1 MDSYMYDMMLDSS
14 MSSQDTS
21 LMSFCLNS
29 TFKQAEYKTKTKH
42 KFKKIFIKKIFRKD
56 KLVVKEKKTR
66 LSRRIAKLM
75 DKSLGWLNKR
85 SKKSILPV
93 DNQLNENFISNE
105 EIMDL
110 NEKFY
115 FRNSSYLL
123 SAPSMCSSFDTTKS
137 KSRRAEDQCH
147 STPRSLLQQFS
158 PIKTMSDSPS
168 LCRTSSPV
176 PLNRNIF
183 EQSSQIVDIRLLE
196 HLNQIKKNIRLDSDS
211 ESIDL
216 TLLVEK
222 RKKLKKMF
230 QNRIRKQL
238 KETKKWNLDTKNVY
252 SSKKQSFGMKNNYS
266 HYARPVSG
274 HFHTNE
280 CCRHCHNRIQNQ
292 NYLYGFYNMRCH
304 AMDMYQNFICQPP
317 PYAPS
322 NFFNRIPSYY

>member
-1 MDSYMYDMMLDSS
+1 MYDMMLDSS

-29 TFKQAEYKTKTKH
+29 TFKQTEYKTKTKK
-42 KFKKIFIKKIFRKD
+42 KFRKIFIKKIFRRD

-66 LSRRIAKLM
+66 LSRRIGKLM
-75 DKSLGWLNKR
+75 DKSLGWLSKR
-85 SKKSILPV
+85 SKKNVLPV
-93 DNQLNENFISNE
+93 TNQLNENFITNE

-137 KSRRAEDQCH
+137 KDRRTEEQCH

-158 PIKTMSDSPS
+158 PIKTMPNSPS

-183 EQSSQIVDIRLLE
+183 EQSSQIIDIRLLE
-196 HLNQIKKNIRLDSDS
+196 HLNEIKKNIKLDSDS
-211 ESIDL
+211 SID
-216 TLLVEK
+216 LVEK

-230 QNRIRKQL
+230 QTRIRKQL
-238 KETKKWNLDTKNVY
+238 RETKKWNLNTKNVY
-252 SSKKQSFGMKNNYS
+252 LSKRQSVNVHNNES
-266 HYARPVSG
+266 HFSRRTSG
-274 HFHTNE
+274 PRFYTNE

-292 NYLYGFYNMRCH
+292 NYFYGFYNMRCQ
-304 AMDMYQNFICQPP
+304 MDMYQNFICQPP
-317 PYAPS
+317 YAS
-322 NFFNRIPSYY
+322 NNFFNRIPSYY